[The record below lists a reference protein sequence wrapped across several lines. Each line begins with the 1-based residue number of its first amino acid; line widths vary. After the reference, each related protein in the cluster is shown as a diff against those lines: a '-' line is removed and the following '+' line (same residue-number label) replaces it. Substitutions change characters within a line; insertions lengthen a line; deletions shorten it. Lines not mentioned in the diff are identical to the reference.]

1 MVHSRSWSR
10 AAIALVA
17 TFVPLTAAA
26 QGYPAKPIRYIVP
39 FPPAGAT
46 DILARWVA
54 EKVSPVLGQPVVVEN
69 RPGAAGGVG
78 TELVAKSPP
87 DGYTI
92 LMATAAQSIS
102 ETLYAKQPFS
112 FARDLAAV
120 ALIARVPNVMEV
132 HPSVPARTVKE
143 FIALAKSRPG
153 QLNFASS
160 GSGTTLHMS
169 GELFKLMTGTD
180 IVHVPYK
187 GSGPAITDLMAGHV
201 SVMWDNLPA
210 SLPYI
215 KAGRLRAIAITS
227 AQRYPGFPELPT
239 VAESGV
245 PGYEASAWFGV
256 VVPAATPRE
265 VIARLNGEINKAVN
279 LPDMKERLAQQGAT
293 PAPGSPED
301 FAAWIRAEIAKWA
314 KVIKA
319 SGARVD

>member
-1 MVHSRSWSR
+1 
-10 AAIALVA
+10 
-17 TFVPLTAAA
+17 
-26 QGYPAKPIRYIVP
+26 
-39 FPPAGAT
+39 
-46 DILARWVA
+46 
-54 EKVSPVLGQPVVVEN
+54 
-69 RPGAAGGVG
+69 
-78 TELVAKSPP
+78 
-87 DGYTI
+87 
-92 LMATAAQSIS
+92 
-102 ETLYAKQPFS
+102 
-112 FARDLAAV
+112 
-120 ALIARVPNVMEV
+120 
-132 HPSVPARTVKE
+132 
-143 FIALAKSRPG
+143 
-153 QLNFASS
+153 
-160 GSGTTLHMS
+160 MS

-279 LPDMKERLAQQGAT
+279 LPDMKERFAQQGAT